1 VNTTDFE
8 LKNMKKTLILTI
20 SLCLSVLM
28 LVAQEATTVNGKI
41 IGSVIDAENNQPV
54 EFANIALID
63 PKTGKPVDGGVADGQ
78 GKFTINRVA
87 EGTYT
92 VSISFIGYETTTING
107 IIISDKKGEVNLGI
121 IKLGTSAKVLS
132 EVVVETQRQLI
143 EERVDRTIYNAEN
156 DATARGGDATDVL
169 KRVPMLSVDMDGNV
183 SMRGSQNI
191 TVLINNKPSTIMAAN
206 IGDALKQIPAEE
218 IKSVEVITSP
228 SAKYDAEGSAG
239 IINIITKK
247 NTIKGF
253 TLNVNAGVGNRGS
266 NLGLNGNFRTN
277 KMGFSLGGFGR
288 ANYNIDGSFKSTQTT
303 YQNFADNTPTINVQ
317 SAETLNRGLFGNY
330 TIGWDYDIDKN
341 NSLVASARF
350 GARNGTSFQ
359 DNLLTVIDG
368 VPSSLRNT
376 ESNNIN
382 NSMDL
387 SLTYTRLFE
396 KPQREF
402 SILGNYSQN
411 NGNNDFEN
419 FIKQVDGVDDPSG
432 IRNLNDSYNK
442 EMTLQLD
449 YQTPISDNQI
459 LEFGGKDIVRRVYSD
474 FSLLTDSD
482 GDGTYQLST
491 DGRLTNNLNYDQNIV
506 AGYMS
511 YTYTTKS
518 AFSVKAGGRYEY
530 TSISAYDVEK
540 DIEIPEYGAFVP
552 SINVS
557 KRLKSGKTIKASYN
571 RRIQRPSIRFL
582 NPNIQAANPY
592 DVTLGNPQLDPEYS
606 NNYELSYSTFVKS
619 TNINIAAFWRNTNN
633 GIQSVRNVIAFNNAD
648 PDTIQTTYRNI
659 GQEDAVGLN
668 LNANVT
674 IGKLTLSG
682 GGDFYYSM
690 LDNNLPIDPNDPE
703 DPNRQNSASNSGWVM
718 SGRVFGGYNLG
729 KGWNLQLFSFFRG
742 RQVQLQGYQGGMGM
756 YNLGIRKDF
765 NDKKGSIGLGAQNFF
780 TTEMKIKSEVNSPLA
795 SRASENILRNMG
807 FNITFSYR
815 LGKMST
821 DGGRT
826 GRRRSVNND
835 DLKDGGDGG
844 GMDGGNMMQQGG
856 AAGGGAGGNGN
867 QRMGGAMPQMAAGNA
882 AKTTTPAPA
891 DTAKATVDAAG
902 TWAYTMETPQ
912 GTQSGS
918 FAITKDGDKYTG
930 YATSMRNNQQIP
942 FTSVTVSGNELTA
955 TYTVNFSGNEMQ
967 VIIKGPITGDDFDGT
982 MSFGTFRTTPLKAKR
997 SK

>member
-1 VNTTDFE
+1 
-8 LKNMKKTLILTI
+8 MKKTLILTI
-20 SLCLSVLM
+20 SLCLSVM
-28 LVAQEATTVNGKI
+28 MVVAQETPKGNGKI
-41 IGSVIDAENNQPV
+41 TGAVVDAENNQPV
-54 EFANIALID
+54 EYANIALID

-78 GKFTINRVA
+78 GKFSITRVA

-92 VSISFIGYETTTING
+92 ISISFIGYESTTIND
-107 IIISDKKGEVNLGI
+107 ITISDKKSEVNLGT
-121 IKLGTSAKVLS
+121 IKLSTSAKVLN

-206 IGDALKQIPAEE
+206 VGDALKQIPAEE

-253 TLNVNAGVGNRGS
+253 TLNVNTGVGNRGS

-303 YQNFADNTPTINVQ
+303 YQNLSDNTPTITVQ

-330 TIGWDYDIDKN
+330 TIGWDYDINKN

-350 GARNGTSFQ
+350 GARNGNSFQ
-359 DNLLTVIDG
+359 DNLFTEISSIENG
-368 VPSSLRNT
+368 TTTSLRNT

-396 KPQREF
+396 RKQREF

-411 NGNNDFEN
+411 NGNNNFEN
-419 FIKQVDGVDDPSG
+419 FIKQVDGIDAPSG

-442 EMTLQLD
+442 EMTLQFD
-449 YQTPISDNQI
+449 YQTPISDNQ
-459 LEFGGKDIVRRVYSD
+459 LVEFGAKDIVRRVYSD
-474 FSLLTDSD
+474 FSLLNDFD
-482 GDGTYQLST
+482 GDGTYTKST
-491 DGRLTNNLNYDQNIV
+491 NNRQTNNLNYDQNIV
-506 AGYMS
+506 AGYLS
-511 YTYTTKS
+511 YTYTTKN

-530 TSISAYDVEK
+530 TTITAFSQTEDN
-540 DIEIPEYGAFVP
+540 IEIPEYGAFVP
-552 SINVS
+552 SVNVS
-557 KRLKSGKTIKASYN
+557 KRLKSGKTVKASYN

-592 DVTLGNPQLDPEYS
+592 DVTFGNPQLDPEFS
-606 NNYELSYSTFVKS
+606 NNFELSYSTFVKN
-619 TNINIAAFWRNTNN
+619 TNINVAAFWRNTNN
-633 GIQSVRNVIAFNNAD
+633 GIQSVRNVIALNSAD

-659 GQEDAVGLN
+659 GQEDAIGMN
-668 LNANVT
+668 LNANVM

-682 GGDFYYSM
+682 GGDVYYSM
-690 LDNNLPIDPNDPE
+690 LDNNLPIDPNNPE
-703 DPNRQNSASNSGWVM
+703 DPNRQNSASNSGWVV

-742 RQVQLQGYQGGMGM
+742 RQVQLQGFQGGMGM

-765 NDKKGSIGLGAQNFF
+765 NDKKGSIGFGAQNFF
-780 TTEMKIKSEVNSPLA
+780 STQMKIRSELNSPLA
-795 SRASENILRNMG
+795 SRESVNVLRNMG
-807 FNITFSYR
+807 FNVTFSYR
-815 LGKMST
+815 FGKMSM
-821 DGGRT
+821 DARPS
-826 GRRRSVNND
+826 RRRSINND
-835 DLKDGGDGG
+835 DLKDGGGMDG
-844 GMDGGNMMQQGG
+844 GMDGGMMQQQ
-856 AAGGGAGGNGN
+856 GGGGQRNGGG
-867 QRMGGAMPQMAAGNA
+867 MPPMAIGNA
-882 AKTTTPAPA
+882 AKTTSTPVAS
-891 DTAKATVDAAG
+891 DTAKATVDAVG
-902 TWAYTMETPQ
+902 SWSYTMETPQ
-912 GTQSGS
+912 GSQAGS
-918 FAITKDGDKYTG
+918 FVITKEGDTYGG
-930 YATSMRNNQQIP
+930 YATSMRNNQQMP

-955 TYTVNFSGNEMQ
+955 IYTANFGGNSIE
-967 VIIKGPITGDDFDGT
+967 VIIKGPITGDDFDGN
-982 MSFGTFRTTPLKAKR
+982 MSFGTFRTVPLKAKR
-997 SK
+997 TK

>member
-1 VNTTDFE
+1 
-8 LKNMKKTLILTI
+8 MKKTLILSI
-20 SLCLSVLM
+20 SLCLSVLS
-28 LVAQEATTVNGKI
+28 LLAQETPKGNGKI
-41 IGSVIDAENNQPV
+41 TGAIIDAENNQPV

-63 PKTGKPVDGGVADGQ
+63 PKTGKPVDGGVADDK
-78 GKFTINRVA
+78 GKFIIKNIA

-92 VSISFIGYETTTING
+92 VTISFIGYETTTIQN
-107 IIISDKKGEVNLGI
+107 ISISASKGDVNLGTV
-121 IKLGTSAKVLS
+121 KLGTSAKVLN

-247 NTIKGF
+247 NSIKGF

-303 YQNFADNTPTINVQ
+303 FQDFADNTPTVNVQ
-317 SAETLNRGLFGNY
+317 TAETLNRGLFGNY
-330 TIGWDYDIDKN
+330 TLGWDYDINTK

-350 GARNGTSFQ
+350 GARNSINFQ
-359 DNLLTVIDG
+359 DNLSTEIDG
-368 VPSSLRNT
+368 APSSLRNT

-382 NSMDL
+382 NSVDL

-419 FIKQVDGVDDPSG
+419 FIKQVNGVDDPSG

-442 EMTLQLD
+442 EITLQLD

-474 FSLLTDSD
+474 FSYLTDPE
-482 GDGTYQLST
+482 GDGSYEPVTNAPT
-491 DGRLTNNLNYDQNIV
+491 LTNNLNYDQNIV

-518 AFSVKAGGRYEY
+518 ALSVKAGGRYEY
-530 TSISAYDVEK
+530 TTIKAFTQTESN
-540 DIEIPEYGAFVP
+540 IEIPEYGAFVP

-592 DVTLGNPQLDPEYS
+592 DVTLGNPQLDPEFS
-606 NNYELSYSTFVKS
+606 NNYELSYSTFVKN
-619 TNINIAAFWRNTNN
+619 TNINFAAFWRNTNN
-633 GIQSVRNVIAFNNAD
+633 GIQSVRNVIALNDAD
-648 PDTIQTTYRNI
+648 ADTIQTTYRNI

-668 LNANVT
+668 LNANVN

-682 GGDFYYSM
+682 GGDVFYSM
-690 LDNNLPIDPNDPE
+690 LDNNLPIDPNNPE
-703 DPNRQNSASNSGWVM
+703 DPNRQNSASNSGWVV

-765 NDKKGSIGLGAQNFF
+765 NDKKGSIGFGAQNFF
-780 TTEMKIKSEVNSPLA
+780 STELKIRSEVVSPLA
-795 SRASENILRNMG
+795 SRESVNVLRNMG

-815 LGKMST
+815 FGKMSM
-821 DGGRT
+821 DGGRP
-826 GRRRSVNND
+826 GRRRSINND

-844 GMDGGNMMQQGG
+844 MDGGMMQQGG
-856 AAGGGAGGNGN
+856 ASGGNG
-867 QRMGGAMPQMAAGNA
+867 QRSGGGMPQIAMGTA
-882 AKTTTPAPA
+882 AKANKPAAA
-891 DTAKATVDAAG
+891 DTAKATVDATG
-902 TWAYTMETPQ
+902 TWSYTMETPQ
-912 GTQSGS
+912 GTQNGS

-930 YATSMRNNQQIP
+930 YAISMRNNQQIP

-955 TYTVNFSGNEMQ
+955 IYMANFGGNSIEI
-967 VIIKGPITGDDFDGT
+967 IIKGPITGDDFDGT
-982 MSFGTFRTTPLKAKR
+982 MTFGQFRTTPLKAKR